1 MIMIMMMIMKM
12 MFSKEEM
19 ITMMKSC
26 LVKQGT
32 TEDDGDEGVKD
43 LIEMTLRKMD
53 HDKDGRVSYPDFQ
66 TTVTKAGILRGSP
79 DRLHSKV
86 YLVASPTVEKM
97 SVLSLHVTS
106 LLFFTD
112 AGKIPRQVV
121 SWSVIG

>member
-1 MIMIMMMIMKM
+1 MMMIMMM

-26 LVKQGT
+26 LVKQGS

-79 DRLHSKV
+79 DCLRAFIANI
-86 YLVASPTVEKM
+86 YLVASPTVEKI